1 MSADASSIKS
11 VLYALS
17 ANLAIAIAKLV
28 AALITGATSMMAE
41 AVHSFADSGNQVLLL
56 WGMRQAKRPPS
67 PEHPLGHGKAVYF
80 WSFIV
85 AIMLFSMGGLYSVYE
100 GWHKLSAPE
109 PITSPWLAI
118 GVLIFAIVAEGLS
131 LAGCIREVNKERG
144 DRPFSQWFRE
154 TRTSELLVVFGED
167 LAALLGLSFAL
178 CAMAVAM
185 VTGNPMYDALGS
197 IAIGILLLVIAVMV
211 GAEVKALLIGQGVEP
226 ARRQAMLTW
235 LEAQPEVAGV
245 FNMVTLQL
253 GNDVMV
259 AVKARMAAQPSDTAL
274 VEAINA
280 VEDRMQAAFPDIM
293 WLFFEPDLRD

>member
-67 PEHPLGHGKAVYF
+67 PEHPLGYGKAVYF

-100 GWHKLSAPE
+100 GWHKLAAPE

-118 GVLIFAIVAEGLS
+118 GVLVFAIVAEGLS

-154 TRTSELLVVFGED
+154 TRSSELLVVFGED

>member
-67 PEHPLGHGKAVYF
+67 PEHPLGYGKAVYF

-118 GVLIFAIVAEGLS
+118 GVLVFAIVAEGLS

-154 TRTSELLVVFGED
+154 TRSSELLVVFGED

>member
-100 GWHKLSAPE
+100 GWHKLAAPE

-118 GVLIFAIVAEGLS
+118 GVLVFAIVAEGLS

-154 TRTSELLVVFGED
+154 TRSSELLVVFGED